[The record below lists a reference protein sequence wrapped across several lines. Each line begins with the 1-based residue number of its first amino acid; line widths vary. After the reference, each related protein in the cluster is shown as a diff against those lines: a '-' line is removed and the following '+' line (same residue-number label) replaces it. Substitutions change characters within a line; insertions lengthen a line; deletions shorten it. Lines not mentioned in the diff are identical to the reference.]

1 MPKETLD
8 MVEMLQWFKLGF
20 GITLGVI
27 AAVLMVL
34 VVAGVA
40 SDVSR
45 AIKLAWW
52 RRSRG
57 TGQ

>member
-1 MPKETLD
+1 

-20 GITLGVI
+20 GLTLGVTV
-27 AAVLMVL
+27 AVLTVL
-34 VVAGVA
+34 MAVGVA

-45 AIKLAWW
+45 AVRLAWW